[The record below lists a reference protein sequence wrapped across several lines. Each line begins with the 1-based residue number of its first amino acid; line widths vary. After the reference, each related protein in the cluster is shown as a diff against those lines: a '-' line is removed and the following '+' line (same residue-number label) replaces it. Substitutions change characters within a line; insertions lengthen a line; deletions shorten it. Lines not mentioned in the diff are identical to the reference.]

1 MMRARQ
7 LGDPD
12 WRALVRG
19 SVMTVVMVAG
29 IAVAAAGPTPVRLAG
44 TAALVVLVI
53 STWGPVAT
61 PFHEVRV
68 PLAVGLLVALAGCGG
83 VPAPEH
89 ATAWTLAVTLLAYP
103 FLAVAVLV
111 QVGRHL
117 CIRRTDLAVEA
128 VLMSLAAVVATQA
141 FVDWRVP
148 APGHAFGPGAAS
160 VSVLLV
166 GLDVGLA
173 FVCARAFSLHL
184 PRRAPVVVLAGA
196 FALLSAVHLASA
208 VSLAGGA
215 LVDWPQWGIV
225 VFFLLVGAAA
235 VVNLTVPTT
244 ERLESDPRRFSPTH
258 ALVVGLSVL
267 VGPVGLLIDRIDG
280 LSISG
285 AVAASSTVSACLLAW
300 HVVAILHDRAMVEHR
315 ATHDPLTDLP
325 NRMLFTDRLQRAIAH
340 AVRNDLPVGVLYLDL
355 DRFKDVNDTLGHE
368 VGDQLLKVVSRR
380 LVECARDEDTV
391 ARLAGDEFA
400 VLLPHL
406 ADADDVLVV
415 AERIL
420 DALGEPTMIGG
431 QRVRN
436 AGSVGVAVF
445 PDDGNTANDLLAAA
459 DSAMY
464 RAKEHGGASVGVFSS
479 ELYRHAA
486 TRLEIENALVDGLGR
501 GELVLHYQPI
511 VDAESGRIAGAE
523 ALVRWQHPEQG
534 LLGPAEFIPV
544 AEQSDL
550 ISTIGRHVIVEACEE
565 LARWSSAGI
574 HDRYIAVNVS
584 GRQFRHDLVSHVTA
598 ALRDTGV
605 DPGRLVLEIT
615 ESAAVD
621 DLDCVAGCLRE
632 LRALGVRAAIDDF
645 GTGYCG
651 LQYLGDL
658 PVSTLKLDR
667 SFVQSMTPS
676 AAAIVAATIA
686 MAHSLGLTLVAEG
699 VENEDQR
706 RFLARSGC
714 DLLQGFGIARPMPA
728 DALRTVLRDAGRRS
742 VGQDEARADEHRAD
756 ERAALAARPPRP
768 DSPAPVEPAPAEPL
782 FAPVDDSVVS
792 IGST

>member
-1 MMRARQ
+1 M
-7 LGDPD
+7 
-12 WRALVRG
+12 
-19 SVMTVVMVAG
+19 
-29 IAVAAAGPTPVRLAG
+29 
-44 TAALVVLVI
+44 
-53 STWGPVAT
+53 
-61 PFHEVRV
+61 
-68 PLAVGLLVALAGCGG
+68 
-83 VPAPEH
+83 
-89 ATAWTLAVTLLAYP
+89 
-103 FLAVAVLV
+103 
-111 QVGRHL
+111 
-117 CIRRTDLAVEA
+117 CIR
-128 VLMSLAAVVATQA
+128 
-141 FVDWRVP
+141 
-148 APGHAFGPGAAS
+148 
-160 VSVLLV
+160 
-166 GLDVGLA
+166 
-173 FVCARAFSLHL
+173 
-184 PRRAPVVVLAGA
+184 
-196 FALLSAVHLASA
+196 
-208 VSLAGGA
+208 
-215 LVDWPQWGIV
+215 
-225 VFFLLVGAAA
+225 
-235 VVNLTVPTT
+235 
-244 ERLESDPRRFSPTH
+244 
-258 ALVVGLSVL
+258 
-267 VGPVGLLIDRIDG
+267 
-280 LSISG
+280 
-285 AVAASSTVSACLLAW
+285 
-300 HVVAILHDRAMVEHR
+300 
-315 ATHDPLTDLP
+315 
-325 NRMLFTDRLQRAIAH
+325 
-340 AVRNDLPVGVLYLDL
+340 